1 MNASSFGGMF
11 GGLAGISGALARWF
25 PMPKAL
31 FPPAAG
37 VDVSYSSM
45 KWIVLGGSG
54 KGKRVHSFGNESIA
68 EGIVE
73 NGIVRDIPAL
83 AKALGEMKTKLGGI
97 EGAHA
102 ALPEQAAYVFSMHVP
117 EGSSRA
123 QIPP

>member
-1 MNASSFGGMF
+1 MKTASLCFFQSARCRQARGCAEARYTDGMKASSFGGIF
-11 GGLAGISGALARWF
+11 GGLARISGALARWF

-37 VDVSYSSM
+37 VDVSDSSI
-45 KWIVLGGSG
+45 KWMVLGGSG

-83 AKALGEMKTKLGGI
+83 AKALG
-97 EGAHA
+97 
-102 ALPEQAAYVFSMHVP
+102 
-117 EGSSRA
+117 
-123 QIPP
+123 

>member
-11 GGLAGISGALARWF
+11 GCLAGISGALARWF

-37 VDVSYSSM
+37 VDVSDSSI

-68 EGIVE
+68 EGIGE
-73 NGIVRDIPAL
+73 NGNEGGFPGV
-83 AKALGEMKTKLGGI
+83 AKGLGGVKNRAGGI
-97 EGAHA
+97 KGAHRGLPEGAGYRPAWFLFH
-102 ALPEQAAYVFSMHVP
+102 LRP
-117 EGSSRA
+117 
-123 QIPP
+123 